1 MILVQSDRERRVG
14 GKNELRVA
22 LPPVPV
28 MIGSPKKT
36 KAASKEGYLMQAMFT
51 GAETVAWWTM
61 VGNKRANCVPQRVPS
76 GSICLSYIFITIVLQ
91 NKSDNKSRLTLV
103 ICS

>member
-14 GKNELRVA
+14 GKDELRVS

-51 GAETVAWWTM
+51 GAETVAW
-61 VGNKRANCVPQRVPS
+61 
-76 GSICLSYIFITIVLQ
+76 
-91 NKSDNKSRLTLV
+91 
-103 ICS
+103 